1 MEFSSSG
8 RKSRQ
13 ILIWLGVAEQRLAT
27 RVNRALKGTDLPF
40 AQFAILNHLAS
51 LPEGAWTV
59 MALAAALETGQ
70 PGVSKILRRLTA
82 KGYVRVDPDPADR
95 RSKHHRLTKAGKAVH
110 REAFRRITP
119 QADDTFSGWQDG
131 DIDALHRLLYRLKF
145 SLR

>member
-1 MEFSSSG
+1 MEASSSG

-27 RVNRALKGTDLPF
+27 RVNRVVRDTDLPF

-51 LPEGAWTV
+51 LPDGAWTV

-82 KGYVRVDPDPADR
+82 KGFVRVDPDPADR
-95 RSKHHRLTKAGKAVH
+95 RSKRHHLTEAGKAVH
-110 REAFRRITP
+110 REAFRRIVP
-119 QADDTFSGWQDG
+119 QADDIFSGWEAG
-131 DIDALHRLLYRLKF
+131 DIEALHRLLYRLKS